1 MSTRRVPAWGFLLSS
16 VVTYRQAERPPQR
29 RDIVG
34 SLNRIAVFIIAGL
47 LLAASATIA
56 SASTLVNIELWDKGA
71 AMEMPTGLAYA
82 TPGLDLTKA
91 TMGVKLSRPSA
102 PAGVVTFKVTN
113 TSKDTVHEMIVMYLA
128 DPTKPLPYIDGDKKV
143 DENKAG
149 DKGEVSEL
157 DPGKS
162 GSLTVALKPGKYLL
176 ICNVA
181 GHFAAG
187 MWTEFEV
194 TK

>member
-1 MSTRRVPAWGFLLSS
+1 M
-16 VVTYRQAERPPQR
+16 
-29 RDIVG
+29 G
-34 SLNRIAVFIIAGL
+34 SFKHIAIGLMAGL
-47 LLAASATIA
+47 LIAVSATAASAATVIK
-56 SASTLVNIELWDKGA
+56 VDLWDKGA
-71 AMEMPTGLAYA
+71 AAEMPMGMTYA
-82 TPGLDLTKA
+82 MPMPDMSKA
-91 TMGVKLSRPSA
+91 TMGIKLSQPTA
-102 PAGVVTFKVTN
+102 PAGVVSFKVTN
-113 TSKDTVHEMIVMYLA
+113 TSKDTIHEMIVMYLA
-128 DPTKPLPYIDGDKKV
+128 DPTQPLPYVDGDKRV
-143 DENKAG
+143 DEDKAG

-187 MWTEFEV
+187 MWTTFEV

>member
-1 MSTRRVPAWGFLLSS
+1 MASIKHFFL
-16 VVTYRQAERPPQR
+16 A
-29 RDIVG
+29 
-34 SLNRIAVFIIAGL
+34 AG
-47 LLAASATIA
+47 LLAASATLA
-56 SASTLVNIELWDKGA
+56 SAATVVNVQLWDKGA
-71 AMEMPTGLAYA
+71 EMTMPTDLAYG
-82 TPGLDLTKA
+82 TPGADMSKA
-91 TMGVKLSRPSA
+91 TMGVKLSRASA
-102 PAGVVTFKVTN
+102 PAGLVTFKVTN
-113 TSKDTVHEMIVMYLA
+113 TSKDTVHEMIVMYMA
-128 DPTKPLPYIDGDKKV
+128 DPSKPLPFIAADNKV
-143 DENKAG
+143 DEDKAG

-162 GSLTVALKPGKYLL
+162 GSLSVNLKPGKYLL